1 MLYSLQWF
9 YDAITCL
16 VLLLL
21 LPLHRSLEGD
31 EFVKRVVPTLSRLF
45 TSSDRNLRRNL
56 LESIDTYGQHLT
68 TVRNPPPH
76 QAADMSAA

>member
-1 MLYSLQWF
+1 MLVL
-9 YDAITCL
+9 AL

-21 LPLHRSLEGD
+21 LLLHRSLEGD
-31 EFVKRVVPTLSRLF
+31 EFVRRVVPSLSRLF

-68 TVRNPPPH
+68 TVRVDPG
-76 QAADMSAA
+76 QGLTGACDA